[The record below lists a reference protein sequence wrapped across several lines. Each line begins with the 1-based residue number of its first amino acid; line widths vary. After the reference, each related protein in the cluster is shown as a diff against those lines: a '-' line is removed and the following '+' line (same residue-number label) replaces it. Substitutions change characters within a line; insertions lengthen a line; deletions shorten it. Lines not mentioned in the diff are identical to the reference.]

1 MVYIDSRFS
10 EMIKQ
15 LKEFGLIEHWKNTE
29 MDKVAKIR
37 TNDNSEAEF
46 KGLTLSNLQAL
57 ISTNPLKRIPFSVC
71 RPLST
76 FFFC

>member
-1 MVYIDSRFS
+1 
-10 EMIKQ
+10 MIKQ
-15 LKEFGLIEHWKNTE
+15 LKEFGLIEHWKKTE

-37 TNDNSEAEF
+37 TNDDSSAEF

-57 ISTNPLKRIPFSVC
+57 ISTNPLKQIPFSVC

-76 FFFC
+76 FFFCLILLQ